1 MVPRLNNYERKNK
14 MEYQENQNISPE
26 YLEKLAF
33 DYKTDNQ
40 KAISSDLYNVANT
53 LKLKNKMFDERKKEI
68 ENLERQTKDLKEQLE
83 AAKSYQEKLNEV
95 FEPLVANLFNSKMDE
110 FISNKLSY
118 EVDLLIDE
126 NDTLSEAVNDID
138 DLRSQLDGFEIDG
151 DQIAD
156 TVRQMIS
163 DGDISVRLD
172 VG

>member
-1 MVPRLNNYERKNK
+1 
-14 MEYQENQNISPE
+14 MEHKENENISPE

-33 DYKTDNQ
+33 DYKVDNQ
-40 KAISSDLYNVANT
+40 KAISIDLYNVAST
-53 LKLKNKMFDERKKEI
+53 LKFKNKMFDDRKKEI

-83 AAKSYQEKLNEV
+83 AAKSYQEKLSDV

-110 FISNKLSY
+110 FITGKLAN
-118 EVDLLIDE
+118 EIDLAIDDS
-126 NDTLSEAVNDID
+126 DTISEAVNDID

-163 DGDISVRLD
+163 DGDITVRLD